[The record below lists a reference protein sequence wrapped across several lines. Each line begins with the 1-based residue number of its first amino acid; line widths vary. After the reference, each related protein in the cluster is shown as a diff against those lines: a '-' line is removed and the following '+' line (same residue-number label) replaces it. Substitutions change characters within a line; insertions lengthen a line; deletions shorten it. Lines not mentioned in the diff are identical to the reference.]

1 MFSSRSYEFKHWTDI
16 TIADLPFVES
26 PFFAANYADRCLRN
40 DFKVGE
46 VVNYL
51 SGSHFRSSFGG
62 FPGRGSRHFKWWR
75 DRFIRQMEYGEILL
89 VFKDGKEPF
98 SPIAIKDDEGVVPT
112 NAEPLLAE
120 RLITRANPAPPP
132 PPALT
137 GEVMEV
143 SPLLGNPG
151 WISEPKAV
159 SNYLKGPLPKSSE
172 EIEDAGREQM
182 SPPSVSNGGF
192 VVPKTDAAAQQ
203 LVRDYGAAVKQVV
216 LDHKATVAERGA
228 LGTVAEGARKTINFL
243 LNKAGLPSEFDE
255 NWSPRQAQFD
265 QQSVG
270 EMDAQEQEAGFVM
283 GRLASDERSREI
295 FKEEL
300 GEAWDVVSEYSLSEW
315 TPLMIEAGALIGATA
330 ITRKFPDMEEVS
342 SKKSGFNDNSIC
354 SPGIRNVCK
363 RGEPI
368 SMVTG
373 EELLDLTDFT
383 VAGPLPIIWKRT
395 YKSSNPHQRGLGV
408 GWTHMLCQQ
417 LEEQEGRLV
426 FTTDEGRY
434 IDFPLAEPGQTVR
447 NAAEHLE
454 LRRIDDTHY
463 VLKQRGEP
471 IRLFVGAGGVY
482 RLEGLLDGVG
492 NGVRIQYWQDL
503 DGYERPVT
511 LIQTSWG
518 KRLYVLH
525 NAQGLICEIQSLRA
539 DGDVDTLV
547 RYEYDDAQDLAQ
559 VRDPAG
565 AGESYAYRNH
575 VITRRTLKTGFSFYF
590 EWSRYDKAAR
600 CVRQWGDQGV
610 YDYRF
615 EWDPANKTSHAI
627 DSNGGRT
634 TFHYDDR
641 GQIVKEIDPEGGI
654 TRRAYDN
661 AGNLVEQT
669 DPNGHSTHYAY
680 NDNGQLTALIDANG
694 GHYKID
700 YNDDGMPVAITN
712 ALGHVWRREY
722 NEQGLLARITDPE
735 GAQTQYE
742 YNEQGLPQKIIDA
755 LGQARELQW
764 NREGQLVSETDNQH
778 TTRYAYNAQG
788 QVRAAT
794 DHQGQTT
801 AYQYDRNGNVT
812 EVKRPDGSVLKMRY
826 NANDQLTH
834 FIDAA
839 GRCTEYVYD
848 GLAQVRKRIDPAGQT
863 FEYLYD
869 KERNL
874 IGLINEKGERYE
886 LAYDRN
892 ERLIQEIGFDGRVQQ
907 YQYDPAGHL
916 KAHIEG
922 VHDDE
927 RIRAQHTTLFKRDPL
942 GRLREKHSPDGDI
955 SRFAYNANGQLTQAS
970 NPYRTLEF
978 AYTPTGRLAEEIQDG
993 QRLRHEYN
1001 PLGARI
1007 QSLLPNGGVLGFGY
1021 DRHGLFT
1028 QASFNGDVLA
1038 SIERDEDGRE
1048 LRRRQGAAESRYDY
1062 DVMGRLI
1069 RHRVSHRQSKAR
1081 IIERSYGYDASG
1093 NLALIDDLKKG
1104 TTHYRYDALDRLKTV
1119 EGYCNEEFAFDP
1131 AGNILDG
1138 QNQAKGNRLNFHG
1151 DRHFEYDAAGN
1162 LILEKRGKGG
1172 RLETRYQYNKQNQL
1186 IAIEKDGQKTEY
1198 QYDALGRRIAKQDA
1212 FGKTE
1217 FLWNGDVLLSEQRN
1231 HLHKIYVYEPNS
1243 FRPLAFIQ
1251 DKQVYHYHLDHL
1263 GTPQEMTNAE
1273 GEVVWSARYKAYG
1286 NLALK
1291 DVEDVQNPL
1300 RFQGQYYDEETGL
1313 HYNRHR
1319 YYDPSAAR
1327 FINQDPVGLLGG
1339 DNNYQY
1345 APNPTGWGDPFGL
1358 TCKEGKELDNYR
1370 IENGIGFDKNGVY
1383 RGVIPFSNDHVF
1395 EIIDKNDVYDFDM
1408 PGRTPG
1414 HSGDKHKINIKDPK
1428 VLEILNSPDRIFTGR
1443 NKWGNHVDIYYK
1455 EGSAVFTDAG
1465 NKRSIISV
1473 YGRIE
1478 GKKKTRGRWRD
1489 AQDVKIDQWVD
1500 PEYKRTVDGQESV
1513 VGWRHKGDD
1522 GSDINERYAEIDPN
1536 DRNAR
1541 INNKDYP
1548 LFELE

>member
-1 MFSSRSYEFKHWTDI
+1 MYSTRSYVFKHWSDI
-16 TIADLPFVES
+16 TVADLPFVES
-26 PFFAANYADRCLRN
+26 PFFASSYAERCLN
-40 DFKVGE
+40 IDAKVGD
-46 VVNYL
+46 VVNHL
-51 SGSHFRSSFGG
+51 KGSHFRSSFGG
-62 FPGRGSRHFKWWR
+62 FPGRGSRHLRKWKEDFVKGLER
-75 DRFIRQMEYGEILL
+75 GEILL
-89 VFKDGKEPF
+89 VFTDKRKPFCSVVSESEDGLKPNVSEL
-98 SPIAIKDDEGVVPT
+98 T
-112 NAEPLLAE
+112 LAV
-120 RLITRANPAPPP
+120 RLINRANPAPPP
-132 PPALT
+132 PPAIT
-137 GEVMEV
+137 GEVMDV
-143 SPLLGNPG
+143 TALNGNPG
-151 WISEPKAV
+151 WSSKPRESTSHQSAPRTYTPAQPQANTTPADESGASEKSG
-159 SNYLKGPLPKSSE
+159 SN
-172 EIEDAGREQM
+172 D
-182 SPPSVSNGGF
+182 N
-192 VVPKTDAAAQQ
+192 
-203 LVRDYGAAVKQVV
+203 
-216 LDHKATVAERGA
+216 
-228 LGTVAEGARKTINFL
+228 
-243 LNKAGLPSEFDE
+243 
-255 NWSPRQAQFD
+255 
-265 QQSVG
+265 
-270 EMDAQEQEAGFVM
+270 
-283 GRLASDERSREI
+283 
-295 FKEEL
+295 
-300 GEAWDVVSEYSLSEW
+300 
-315 TPLMIEAGALIGATA
+315 GAT
-330 ITRKFPDMEEVS
+330 TPDN
-342 SKKSGFNDNSIC
+342 KK
-354 SPGIRNVCK
+354 VCTS
-363 RGEPI
+363 GEPI

-434 IDFPLAEPGQTVR
+434 IDFPLVEPGQTVR
-447 NAAEHLE
+447 NSAEHLE

-471 IRLFVGAGGVY
+471 TRLFVGAGGVY

-492 NGVRIQYWQDL
+492 NGVRIQYWQNL

-539 DGDVDTLV
+539 DGDVDTLAK
-547 RYEYDDAQDLAQ
+547 YEYDDAQDLVQ

-634 TFHYDDR
+634 IFHYDDR
-641 GQIVKEIDPEGGI
+641 GQIVKEVDPEGGI
-654 TRRAYDN
+654 TRRLYDN

-735 GAQTQYE
+735 GVQTQYE
-742 YNEQGLPQKIIDA
+742 YNAQGLPQKIIDA

-764 NREGQLVSETDNQH
+764 NREGQLVSETENQH

-848 GLAQVRKRIDPAGQT
+848 GLAQVRKRIDTAGQT

-922 VHDDE
+922 VHEDE
-927 RIRAQHTTLFKRDPL
+927 HIRAQHTTLFKRDPM

-978 AYTPTGRLAEEIQDG
+978 SYTSTGRLAEEIQDG

-1007 QSLLPNGGVLGFGY
+1007 KSLLPNGGVLGFGY

-1028 QASFNGDVLA
+1028 QVSHNGDVLT
-1038 SIERDEDGRE
+1038 SIERDQDGRE

-1093 NLALIDDLKKG
+1093 NLALIDDLRKG

-1162 LILEKRGKGG
+1162 LIREKRGKGG
-1172 RLETRYQYNKQNQL
+1172 KLETRYQYNKQNQL
-1186 IAIEKDGQKTEY
+1186 VAIEKDGQKTEY

-1231 HLHKIYVYEPNS
+1231 HLNKVYVYEPNS

-1286 NLALK
+1286 NLALQ
-1291 DVEDVQNPL
+1291 DVEEVQNPL

-1345 APNPTGWGDPFGL
+1345 ALNPTGWVDPFGL
-1358 TCKEGKELDNYR
+1358 QAKDCDRQRRRRAYRESKTIVSGKKVRGFRNAGELMERSGYLKNKLALL
-1370 IENGIGFDKNGVY
+1370 GIDDV
-1383 RGVIPFSNDHVF
+1383 
-1395 EIIDKNDVYDFDM
+1395 EIGI
-1408 PGRTPG
+1408 R
-1414 HSGDKHKINIKDPK
+1414 
-1428 VLEILNSPDRIFTGR
+1428 
-1443 NKWGNHVDIYYK
+1443 
-1455 EGSAVFTDAG
+1455 GSAVTGVSSKGGAYRVDRGELKASDVDFFFTSDKLQRRYARYFTDDGRLKPDKMEELDPVLQEVLDEFSETTSNQLGRKADAVLL
-1465 NKRSIISV
+1465 NKSV
-1473 YGRIE
+1473 IE
-1478 GKKKTRGRWRD
+1478 REKESDYVITR
-1489 AQDVKIDQWVD
+1489 K
-1500 PEYKRTVDGQESV
+1500 S
-1513 VGWRHKGDD
+1513 
-1522 GSDINERYAEIDPN
+1522 
-1536 DRNAR
+1536 
-1541 INNKDYP
+1541 
-1548 LFELE
+1548 

>member
-1 MFSSRSYEFKHWTDI
+1 MYSTRSYVFKHWSDI
-16 TIADLPFVES
+16 TVADLPFVES
-26 PFFAANYADRCLRN
+26 PFFASSYAERCLN
-40 DFKVGE
+40 IDAKVGD
-46 VVNYL
+46 VVNHL
-51 SGSHFRSSFGG
+51 KGSHFRSSFGG
-62 FPGRGSRHFKWWR
+62 FPGRGSRHLRKWKEDFVKGLER
-75 DRFIRQMEYGEILL
+75 GEILL
-89 VFKDGKEPF
+89 VFTDKKKPFCSVVSESEDGLKPNVSEL
-98 SPIAIKDDEGVVPT
+98 T
-112 NAEPLLAE
+112 LAV
-120 RLITRANPAPPP
+120 RLINRANPAPPP
-132 PPALT
+132 PPAIT
-137 GEVMEV
+137 GEVMDV
-143 SPLLGNPG
+143 TALNGNPG
-151 WISEPKAV
+151 WESKPRESTSHQAPPKTYSAPPAQAAPAAPESAV
-159 SNYLKGPLPKSSE
+159 DEQAQAQALKNTAKDELPFCEECEKSGG
-172 EIEDAGREQM
+172 AGSA
-182 SPPSVSNGGF
+182 SPSSDSSVSEKSGGN
-192 VVPKTDAAAQQ
+192 D
-203 LVRDYGAAVKQVV
+203 
-216 LDHKATVAERGA
+216 
-228 LGTVAEGARKTINFL
+228 N
-243 LNKAGLPSEFDE
+243 
-255 NWSPRQAQFD
+255 
-265 QQSVG
+265 
-270 EMDAQEQEAGFVM
+270 
-283 GRLASDERSREI
+283 
-295 FKEEL
+295 
-300 GEAWDVVSEYSLSEW
+300 
-315 TPLMIEAGALIGATA
+315 GAT
-330 ITRKFPDMEEVS
+330 TPDN
-342 SKKSGFNDNSIC
+342 KK
-354 SPGIRNVCK
+354 VCTS
-363 RGEPI
+363 GEPI

-742 YNEQGLPQKIIDA
+742 YNAQGLPQKIIDA

-848 GLAQVRKRIDPAGQT
+848 GLAQVRKRIDPAGHT

-927 RIRAQHTTLFKRDPL
+927 RIRAQHTTLFKRDPM

-1007 QSLLPNGGVLGFGY
+1007 QSLLPDGGVLGFGY

-1093 NLALIDDLKKG
+1093 NLALIDDLRKG

-1162 LILEKRGKGG
+1162 LIREKRGKGG
-1172 RLETRYQYNKQNQL
+1172 KLETRYQYNKQNQL

-1231 HLHKIYVYEPNS
+1231 HLNKVYVYEPNS

-1286 NLALK
+1286 NLALQ

-1345 APNPTGWGDPFGL
+1345 APNPTGWVDPFGL
-1358 TCKEGKELDNYR
+1358 TCKESKPNRWNEFQQRSKGQFKNSTEASAAWKLFQARD
-1370 IENGIGFDKNGVY
+1370 FDKMAELLDLSSPNNGAVFWSGNY
-1383 RGVIPFSNDHVF
+1383 PKAEEFALNLRESIPGATTL
-1395 EIIDKNDVYDFDM
+1395 EM
-1408 PGRTPG
+1408 TPG
-1414 HSGDKHKINIKDPK
+1414 GNIFNNWKYLDEFFIYEDWGSGKPTDGRRLWSAISEDYAERASGDVNVVQAYEGAIWKEYEEPALNKNPKVTNIQKHKVEP
-1428 VLEILNSPDRIFTGR
+1428 
-1443 NKWGNHVDIYYK
+1443 YK
-1455 EGSAVFTDAG
+1455 
-1465 NKRSIISV
+1465 
-1473 YGRIE
+1473 
-1478 GKKKTRGRWRD
+1478 
-1489 AQDVKIDQWVD
+1489 
-1500 PEYKRTVDGQESV
+1500 
-1513 VGWRHKGDD
+1513 KG
-1522 GSDINERYAEIDPN
+1522 
-1536 DRNAR
+1536 
-1541 INNKDYP
+1541 
-1548 LFELE
+1548 